1 MECEYVVSHKSKN
14 ETSSLARGS
23 LRLWGCGAGGFLAM
37 KTNAKSLK
45 ATKALPG
52 KVEIRKNSIV
62 SQDAVYSIS
71 RKVNQANKEEPSPI
85 N

>member
-1 MECEYVVSHKSKN
+1 
-14 ETSSLARGS
+14 
-23 LRLWGCGAGGFLAM
+23 M

-62 SQDAVYSIS
+62 SQDAVYSIN
-71 RKVNQANKEEPSPI
+71 RKVNQANNEKPNPS

>member
-1 MECEYVVSHKSKN
+1 
-14 ETSSLARGS
+14 
-23 LRLWGCGAGGFLAM
+23 M

-52 KVEIRKNSIV
+52 KVEIRKNLIV
-62 SQDAVYSIS
+62 SQDAVYSIN
-71 RKVNQANKEEPSPI
+71 RKVNQANNEKPNPT

>member
-1 MECEYVVSHKSKN
+1 M
-14 ETSSLARGS
+14 
-23 LRLWGCGAGGFLAM
+23 RLWGYGAGGFLAM

-52 KVEIRKNSIV
+52 KVEIRKNLIV
-62 SQDAVYSIS
+62 SQDAVYSIN
-71 RKVNQANKEEPSPI
+71 RKVNQANNEKPNPT

>member
-14 ETSSLARGS
+14 ETSSLARGA
-23 LRLWGCGAGGFLAM
+23 LRMWSSGAGGFLAM

-45 ATKALPG
+45 ATKALGG
-52 KVEIRKNSIV
+52 KVEMPENLSET
-62 SQDAVYSIS
+62 QDAVYSIKI
-71 RKVNQANKEEPSPI
+71 KVNQANNEKL